1 MARARIWS
9 GRGRMFLPALLL
21 ACAVIALS
29 LLASNQGA
37 AASSGATINIEIGD
51 NFFNPK
57 TVTANVGDTIV
68 WTNNGRNPHDVTA
81 GNGSFM
87 SPRRLAPGTTFS
99 YTVTTA
105 GTFAY
110 QCTIHVN
117 HDGVLTVQAVAAP
130 SAAPAASATA
140 VPVAAPRTGGGGMN
154 STIQPWQQLLALT
167 LLAGLGT
174 TVLVGRRLRR
184 AA

>member
-1 MARARIWS
+1 MTAGERLIH
-9 GRGRMFLPALLL
+9 
-21 ACAVIALS
+21 V
-29 LLASNQGA
+29 
-37 AASSGATINIEIGD
+37 AASLGPGA
-51 NFFNPK
+51 
-57 TVTANVGDTIV
+57 
-68 WTNNGRNPHDVTA
+68 
-81 GNGSFM
+81 
-87 SPRRLAPGTTFS
+87 TFS